1 MDLKSIG
8 QYALV
13 GSNPAVVDYYP
24 SLHGSVV
31 EHTPSK
37 RKVQSSNLCEGLYI
51 YALACGSCFLSNIL
65 SESNSHRSAEEA
77 RQAHNLEVLGSKP
90 SDAYAL
96 V

>member
-1 MDLKSIG
+1 MELFCHINTFLFLNIFIFRQRVRVVKEMDLKSIG

-51 YALACGSCFLSNIL
+51 YALACGSCFLSNKQ
-65 SESNSHRSAEEA
+65 E
-77 RQAHNLEVLGSKP
+77 
-90 SDAYAL
+90 
-96 V
+96 